1 MAELKRKATET
12 PRLKDGAHTPFAEA
26 YRELRTNLEYQA
38 DTQGVK
44 SVLLAVPDEK
54 SDHTVFAENLAR
66 TMAVGNKNILLV
78 DGDISNKKL
87 TLYMGLRP
95 EEKGFTDV
103 LQGHCRLADAVKK
116 CGTVSV
122 LPAGTSVDD
131 PAEHSPC
138 RIF

>member
-26 YRELRTNLEYQA
+26 YRALRTNLEYQA

-54 SDHTVFAENLAR
+54 SDQTVFAENLAR

-103 LQGHCRLADAVKK
+103 LQGRCRLADAVKK

-131 PAEHSPC
+131 PA
-138 RIF
+138 